1 MKPGNCLLGATVFGL
16 AIGAGFAIDVNTI
29 SNTSVMQ
36 MVAVA
41 LLSSVF
47 LFVIA
52 RGMGLMPLA
61 VRAAAIT
68 TAVFV
73 TGCGIVQKSGTMTRA
88 EAAPQIAAVVSAAA
102 TENGATSDVLRQ
114 SDGHFRTTATL
125 GTENITMLVD
135 TGASVVLLKF
145 EDAVAAGI
153 DLSALK
159 FNVPVLT
166 ANGRSHVAT
175 FTIDHI
181 RVGAVEVTDIRGA
194 VAEPGQLHASLL
206 GMSFLGAI
214 EEAVIRKDR
223 LILRN

>member
-1 MKPGNCLLGATVFGL
+1 MTKVNCLSASAFLGMLIGTLYAVEAPAL
-16 AIGAGFAIDVNTI
+16 SQAI
-29 SNTSVMQ
+29 VMRA
-36 MVAVA
+36 VAVM

-47 LFVIA
+47 VFA
-52 RGMGLMPLA
+52 LA
-61 VRAAAIT
+61 SGTRFLPSAIRIGT
-68 TAVFV
+68 IGAMALVA
-73 TGCGIVQKSGTMTRA
+73 GCGIVQKTGSLSRA
-88 EAAPQIAAVVSAAA
+88 AETPQIAAVVTDVSS
-102 TENGATSDVLRQ
+102 SDVMRH
-114 SDGHFRTTATL
+114 SDGHFRAVAQI
-125 GTENITMLVD
+125 GEQPVDVLVD

-145 EDAVAAGI
+145 EDAVAAGV
-153 DLSALK
+153 DMASLR

-175 FTIDHI
+175 FNIDRI
-181 RVGAVEVTDIRGA
+181 SVGSVEVKNIRGA